1 MRGFSSILRRAISAS
16 ARPDP
21 QTTLIAATRDDG
33 LGGRLLAMANAKAL
47 ADTLG
52 CRFGFTWNS
61 KAVRDNKFH
70 VIDVV
75 EKIFSADFIEKYW
88 LGEKIKKSDFAIL
101 EKAAFTR
108 SSLDAAAAKGNF
120 RGWICNEFRI
130 LEAFRDEA
138 AETIR
143 RSETLR
149 GFGFSENVKQ
159 ALGAAGKCRFPS
171 PMAALHLR
179 SGDIVRGKYRS
190 SLDFADKV
198 IPSTLAKSIVSKLSS
213 KGLSTL
219 LIGEDRATLEYLR
232 SETGALLTD
241 DFGARE
247 FDDQTLKT
255 FFEMALMARCWK
267 IYAGSSVFA
276 TLASVMGDIPSIKAN
291 TLFDNSR
298 AAEIILGELEGH
310 QSDYHPLEAAFGYQA
325 AFLNLEDRI
334 SSARTRE
341 ILEKAYG
348 LDPENDVYALKIAAS
363 YFREDDHRS
372 GEAILKALL
381 TKEFLVSSKMPLRAM
396 RVLTVRS
403 WRGHVMSK
411 DFESFLAAARAGYPF
426 AAACSAHILH
436 HAFGELKPALR
447 MIAQSLK
454 AEPTNTLFKKI
465 RRSIRPVTTPKSGLL
480 PKARLQ
486 LWKAGIRI

>member
-1 MRGFSSILRRAISAS
+1 MRGFSSILRQAISAS
-16 ARPDP
+16 ARRDP

-33 LGGRLLAMANAKAL
+33 LGGRLLAMANAKSL
-47 ADTLG
+47 TDTLG
-52 CRFGFTWNS
+52 YGFGFTW
-61 KAVRDNKFH
+61 KAIGDKEFH
-70 VIDVV
+70 VVDGV

-88 LGEKIKKSDFAIL
+88 LGEKIKRSDFAIL

-108 SSLDAAAAKGNF
+108 SSLDAVAAKGNF

-130 LEAFRDEA
+130 LEAFRDEG

-149 GFGFSENVKQ
+149 GFGFSGNVKQ
-159 ALGAAGKCRFPS
+159 ALDAADKCRFPS

-190 SLDFADKV
+190 SLDFANKV
-198 IPSTLAKSIVSKLSS
+198 VPSTLAKSIVSELSS

-247 FDDQTLKT
+247 FEDQTLKA
-255 FFEMALMARCWK
+255 FFEMGLMARCQK

-276 TLASVMGDIPSIKAN
+276 TIASVMGDIPSTKTT
-291 TLFDNSR
+291 TLFDSSR
-298 AAEIILGELEGH
+298 AAEIILGELEAH

-325 AFLNLEDRI
+325 AFLDLEDRI
-334 SSARTRE
+334 SSARARE
-341 ILEKAYG
+341 ILGKAYA
-348 LDPENDVYALKIAAS
+348 LDPENDVYALKMAAS
-363 YFREDDHRS
+363 YFRDNDYRS
-372 GEAILKALL
+372 GEAILKSLM
-381 TKEFLVSSKMPLRAM
+381 TREFLVSSDMPLRAM
-396 RVLTVRS
+396 RVLTVRL
-403 WRGHVMSK
+403 WRGHVLAK
-411 DFESFLAAARAGYPF
+411 DFEPFFAAARAGYPH

-436 HAFGELKPALR
+436 RAFGELKPALQ

-454 AEPTNTLFKKI
+454 TEPTNTLFKKI
-465 RRSIRPVTTPKSGLL
+465 RRSIRPITSPKSGLL
-480 PKARLQ
+480 PKARSG

>member
-1 MRGFSSILRRAISAS
+1 M
-16 ARPDP
+16 
-21 QTTLIAATRDDG
+21 
-33 LGGRLLAMANAKAL
+33 GGRLLAMANAKAL
-47 ADTLG
+47 ADRLG
-52 CRFGFTWNS
+52 YRFGFTW
-61 KAVRDNKFH
+61 KAIGDKEFH
-70 VIDVV
+70 VIDGV

-88 LGEKIKKSDFAIL
+88 LGEKIKRSDFAIL
-101 EKAAFTR
+101 EKTAFTR
-108 SSLDAAAAKGNF
+108 SSLDAAATKRNF

-130 LEAFRDEA
+130 LEAFRDEG

-149 GFGFSENVKQ
+149 GFGFSANVKQ
-159 ALGAAGKCRFPS
+159 ALDAADKCRFPG

-198 IPSTLAKSIVSKLSS
+198 VPSTLAKSIVSELSS

-247 FDDQTLKT
+247 FEDTTLKA
-255 FFEMALMARCWK
+255 FFEMRLMARCQK

-276 TLASVMGDIPSIKAN
+276 TVASVMGDIPSITTT
-291 TLFDNSR
+291 TLFDSSR

-310 QSDYHPLEAAFGYQA
+310 QSDYHPFEAAFGYQA

-334 SSARTRE
+334 SSARARE
-341 ILEKAYG
+341 ILEKAHG

-363 YFREDDHRS
+363 YFRENDYRS
-372 GEAILKALL
+372 GEAILKSLM
-381 TKEFLVSSKMPLRAM
+381 TREFLVSAEMPLRAM
-396 RVLTVRS
+396 RVLTVRL

-411 DFESFLAAARAGYPF
+411 DFESFFAAARAGFPY

-436 HAFGELKPALR
+436 RASGELKPALR
-447 MIAQSLK
+447 MIAQSLRT
-454 AEPTNTLFKKI
+454 EPTNTLFKKI
-465 RRSIRPVTTPKSGLL
+465 RGSIRPITSPKSGLL
-480 PKARLQ
+480 PKARSG

>member
-1 MRGFSSILRRAISAS
+1 MRGFSSILRRVIYAS

-21 QTTLIAATRDDG
+21 QSTLIVATRDDG

-47 ADTLG
+47 ADALG
-52 CRFGFTWNS
+52 YRFGFTW
-61 KAVRDNKFH
+61 KAIRDNEFH
-70 VIDVV
+70 AVDAVD
-75 EKIFSADFIEKYW
+75 KIFAADFIEKYW
-88 LGEKIKKSDFAIL
+88 LGEKIKRSDFAIL
-101 EKAAFTR
+101 EKTPFTR
-108 SSLDAAAAKGNF
+108 SSLDAAAVKENF

-130 LEAFRDEA
+130 LEAFRDEG

-149 GFGFSENVKQ
+149 GFGFSGNVKQ
-159 ALGAAGKCRFPS
+159 ALDAAGKCRFPG

-179 SGDIVRGKYRS
+179 SGDIVRGRYRS
-190 SLDFADKV
+190 SLDFANKV
-198 IPSTLAKSIVSKLSS
+198 VPSTLAKSIVSELSS

-219 LIGEDRATLEYLR
+219 LIGEDRATLDYLK

-247 FDDQTLKT
+247 FDDPTLKA
-255 FFEMALMARCWK
+255 FFEMGLMARCRK

-276 TLASVMGDIPSIKAN
+276 TIASVMGDIPSIKTT
-291 TLFDNSR
+291 TLFDSSQ
-298 AAEIILGELEGH
+298 AAELILGELEDH

-334 SSARTRE
+334 SSARARD
-341 ILEKAYG
+341 ILGKAQR

-363 YFREDDHRS
+363 YFRENDYRS
-372 GEAILKALL
+372 GEAVLKSLM
-381 TKEFLVSSKMPLRAM
+381 TREFLVSSKMPLRAM
-396 RVLTVRS
+396 RVLTVRL
-403 WRGHVMSK
+403 WRGHVMAK
-411 DFESFLAAARAGYPF
+411 EFESFLAAARAGYPY
-426 AAACSAHILH
+426 AGACSAYILH
-436 HAFGELKPALR
+436 RAFGELRPALD
-447 MIAQSLK
+447 MIAQSMK
-454 AEPTNTLFKKI
+454 AEPANTLFKEVK
-465 RRSIRPVTTPKSGLL
+465 RSIRPITPPKSGML